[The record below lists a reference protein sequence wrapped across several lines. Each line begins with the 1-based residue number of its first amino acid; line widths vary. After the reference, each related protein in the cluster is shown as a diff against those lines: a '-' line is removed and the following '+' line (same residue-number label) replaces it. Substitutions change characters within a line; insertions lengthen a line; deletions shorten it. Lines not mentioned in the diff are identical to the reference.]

1 MMKDQVETEAAV
13 KLEGKD
19 NIVQWLV
26 RWGAMVPSRFLV
38 GKDGKT
44 PFETHRPTLQHPNRE
59 VWGESMVQRLKK
71 EVRTISQTRITMER
85 RIVVR
90 PCQKLQRDL
99 DRDSRGSS

>member
-1 MMKDQVETEAAV
+1 MIKDQVETEAAV

-44 PFETHRPTLQHPNRE
+44 PFE
-59 VWGESMVQRLKK
+59 
-71 EVRTISQTRITMER
+71 R
-85 RIVVR
+85 RRGR
-90 PCQKLQRDL
+90 PCNIPTEKFGEKVWFKGLRTKSELRPCKKLQRDP
-99 DRDSRGSS
+99 DWDSRGSSESMGH